1 MNNTKLRNVAII
13 QKLSPDLA
21 ERELLRIDGAI
32 NALLASLGE
41 EPREQDVFPSDRL
54 NRVIF
59 LLGLRSRSEEISLEQ
74 VLDVAS
80 LVAQAMKLF

>member
-41 EPREQDVFPSDRL
+41 EPREQDVLPSDRL
-54 NRVIF
+54 NRVVF
-59 LLGLRSRSEEISLEQ
+59 LLGVRSRSEEISLEQ